1 MRIDWKCERNVPA
14 ENQARNIAACA
25 GFKKVGAHTRPVLA
39 VVAGGPSVSE
49 HIEELRQWPGDLWI
63 VGSAF
68 PWALANGIEGTF
80 FNIDQH
86 PSVAKDCVGAKKA
99 ILATCTDPSVF
110 AALNGE
116 VEVFDVE
123 NNHYATSLTAT
134 PFLAP
139 MMGYTEIHFYGC
151 ESSYRDTT
159 HAYRHEY
166 WEGRGSDTIR
176 VVCNGGAFLTNPSF
190 LMQAEFMA
198 EVVRLAP
205 QLFHIHCDGLL
216 AAMVQNSDYDIT
228 HGSAERAALIN
239 DQLRAA

>member
-49 HIEELRQWPGDLWI
+49 HIDELRQWPGDLWI

-134 PFLAP
+134 P
-139 MMGYTEIHFYGC
+139 
-151 ESSYRDTT
+151 